1 MNLAGLQKKLIAA
14 ARLQAPDER
23 VPYAFEKRITA
34 LIAARAK
41 ADRWIFWARGLWRA
55 TAPCVAVAVVFG
67 AAALFQPTTPDNS
80 NDLSQD
86 FENTLLAS
94 SADVPDNST
103 TP

>member
-1 MNLAGLQKKLIAA
+1 MNLAKLQEKLIGA
-14 ARLQAPDER
+14 ARLQSPDER

-34 LIAARAK
+34 LIAARANT
-41 ADRWIFWARGLWRA
+41 DRWASWAHGLWRA
-55 TAPCVAVAVVFG
+55 AASCVAVAVVFG
-67 AAALFQPTTPDNS
+67 AVALISPPTPDNS

-94 SADVPDNST
+94 VDLPDNP